1 MIVYNLTVNKNSNLK
16 QENVVILHFK
26 VLYLNAISQ
35 LIYFTNCIGLD
46 ITSYINLLVLA
57 QGLVKS

>member
-35 LIYFTNCIGLD
+35 PIYFTNCMGLD
-46 ITSYINLLVLA
+46 TTSYINLLVLA